1 MFRAVKNWVAKKSKM
16 VVEKVAIG
24 EAKAT
29 LVGASL
35 LLAVIIWI
43 FMNMAMLI
51 ILFSDDKDF
60 GKGALFFSLVYAL
73 VLLIIL
79 SFKKKLVRVVKN
91 IYRHMFTVED

>member
-1 MFRAVKNWVAKKSKM
+1 MFRAVKNWVAKKSKV

-51 ILFSDDKDF
+51 ILFSDDNDF

-91 IYRHMFTVED
+91 VYRHMLTVED